1 MRFSSRVLAATAVM
15 VPGIFASSC
24 IPSSNSSVPANYTDT
39 VVQAWGN
46 SMVRF
51 QREMAQYS
59 PAVYKNTAMDQIID
73 AFGILSTINVC
84 VRWGSNKTLTE
95 TTRQQIASQ
104 HTKLY
109 NYWFRWLS
117 GHDNFPFEEVKI
129 NYIGWAVRDRVQL
142 QGSLDGL
149 DVYTGYTD
157 EQGDL
162 DCNPACSVEKH
173 LDGDFSDCP
182 GGRDHRYHQFLFLN
196 PAWGEYNMGAAMGY
210 GIDVSFHGWETVGSK
225 MGDWPLLLHEMGHT
239 LGFLDYLDLEGNAVP
254 EGNDPKDVCDVLFL
268 PPNHPE
274 SFVMKPGNGGLLTP
288 PRVTEM
294 EGWMLRHWW
303 SRVSRL
309 RGWQSDNKTFPTLP
323 NCPSEDL
330 GKRSSFHTCSF

>member
-1 MRFSSRVLAATAVM
+1 MVTGKFVLIILFRFLYGSVLT
-15 VPGIFASSC
+15 
-24 IPSSNSSVPANYTDT
+24 
-39 VVQAWGN
+39 
-46 SMVRF
+46 
-51 QREMAQYS
+51 
-59 PAVYKNTAMDQIID
+59 
-73 AFGILSTINVC
+73 AFGMLSTINVC

-95 TTRQQIASQ
+95 TTRQQIESQ

-149 DVYTGYTD
+149 NVYTGYTD
-157 EQGDL
+157 ERGDL

-210 GIDVSFHGWETVGSK
+210 GIEVSFHGWETVGSK
-225 MGDWPLLLHEMGHT
+225 MGDWPLLLHEMVKCNWRRKVKYSLLRIALGAHT
-239 LGFLDYLDLEGNAVP
+239 RFLG
-254 EGNDPKDVCDVLFL
+254 L
-268 PPNHPE
+268 PRP
-274 SFVMKPGNGGLLTP
+274 
-288 PRVTEM
+288 
-294 EGWMLRHWW
+294 
-303 SRVSRL
+303 
-309 RGWQSDNKTFPTLP
+309 
-323 NCPSEDL
+323 
-330 GKRSSFHTCSF
+330 

>member
-1 MRFSSRVLAATAVM
+1 
-15 VPGIFASSC
+15 
-24 IPSSNSSVPANYTDT
+24 
-39 VVQAWGN
+39 
-46 SMVRF
+46 
-51 QREMAQYS
+51 MAQYS

-73 AFGILSTINVC
+73 AFGMLSTINVC

-210 GIDVSFHGWETVGSK
+210 GID
-225 MGDWPLLLHEMGHT
+225 GHT

-254 EGNDPKDVCDVLFL
+254 EGNDPRMCVTSFSSPE
-268 PPNHPE
+268 PPGELRYEAWQWRTPY
-274 SFVMKPGNGGLLTP
+274 SSPGY
-288 PRVTEM
+288 
-294 EGWMLRHWW
+294 
-303 SRVSRL
+303 
-309 RGWQSDNKTFPTLP
+309 
-323 NCPSEDL
+323 
-330 GKRSSFHTCSF
+330 